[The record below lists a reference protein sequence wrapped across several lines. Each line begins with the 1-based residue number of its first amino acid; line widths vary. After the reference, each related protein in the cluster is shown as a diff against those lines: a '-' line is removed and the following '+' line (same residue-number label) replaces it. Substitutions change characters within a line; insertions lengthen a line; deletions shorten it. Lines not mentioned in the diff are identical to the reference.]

1 MNEIE
6 RSRMLPDS
14 DLLRSFLTVAE
25 HGNLTKAAD
34 RLGRTQSAV
43 SVQIKRLET
52 VLAARLFERQA
63 RGMVLTDAGERR
75 LPAASR
81 VLADLERVGAMFA
94 RPLAGRVRIGIPDDY
109 GTTILQDI
117 LNRFARSH
125 PQVDVAVRCGFSAR
139 FPAELQRNR
148 LDVAVYA
155 ADDTDNAGETIL
167 EERAVWAAGETWS
180 GSKDEPVPLALFD
193 RDCWW
198 RDVVLET
205 LDRTKRPYRIAFSSE
220 SVWGVKAAIA
230 GGLAV
235 GMLAESTLEPG
246 MRVLG
251 KRQGFP
257 DLPPSCLVLAKAPK
271 AGGDATDAMAAAIR
285 DGFRQHRRRPHR

>member
-6 RSRMLPDS
+6 RSKTLPDS

-63 RGMVLTDAGERR
+63 RGMVLTDAGERL

-81 VLADLERVGAMFA
+81 VMADLERVGAMFA
-94 RPLAGRVRIGIPDDY
+94 KPLAGRVRIGIPDDY

-125 PQVDVAVRCGFSAR
+125 PQVEVTVRCGFSVR
-139 FPAELQRNR
+139 FPAELKRNR
-148 LDVAVYA
+148 LDLAVYA
-155 ADDTDNAGETIL
+155 PDDTDDAGEPVFQ
-167 EERAVWAAGETWS
+167 ERAVWAAGKAWS
-180 GSKDEPVPLALFD
+180 GSRDEPVPLALFD

-198 RDVVLET
+198 RTAVLEA
-205 LDRTKRPYRIAFSSE
+205 LDKASRPYRIAFSSE

-257 DLPPSCLVLAKAPK
+257 NLPPSRLVLGKAPK
-271 AGGDATDAMAAAIR
+271 AGGDATDAMAVAIR
-285 DGFRQHRRRPHR
+285 DGFRQHRAL

>member
-6 RSRMLPDS
+6 RSKSLPDS
-14 DLLRSFLTVAE
+14 DLLRSFLTVAQ
-25 HGNLTKAAD
+25 HGNLTRAAD
-34 RLGRTQSAV
+34 TLGRTQSAV

-63 RGMVLTDAGERR
+63 RGMVLTDAGERL

-81 VLADLERVGAMFA
+81 ILADLERVGTMFA
-94 RPLAGRVRIGIPDDY
+94 EPLAGRVRIGIPDDY

-125 PQVDVAVRCGFSAR
+125 PQVEVTVRCGFSAR
-139 FPAELQRNR
+139 FPAALRRNR

-155 ADDTDNAGETIL
+155 ADDTEQAGETIF
-167 EERAVWAAGETWS
+167 EERAVWAAGESWTNPN
-180 GSKDEPVPLALFD
+180 DEAVPLALFD

-205 LDRTKRPYRIAFSSE
+205 LDKADRPYRIAFSSE

-235 GMLAESTLEPG
+235 GMLAESTLERG

-251 KRQGFP
+251 KSQGFP
-257 DLPPSCLVLAKAPK
+257 DLPPSRLVLAQAPK
-271 AGGDATDAMAAAIR
+271 AGGDATDAMAAAVR
-285 DGFRQHRRRPHR
+285 DGFRQYSPRR